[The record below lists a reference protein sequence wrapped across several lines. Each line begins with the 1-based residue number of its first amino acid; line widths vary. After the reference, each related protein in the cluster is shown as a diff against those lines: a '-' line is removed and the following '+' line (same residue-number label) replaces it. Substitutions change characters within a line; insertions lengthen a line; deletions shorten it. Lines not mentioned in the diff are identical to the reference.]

1 LINGVS
7 KRTKLMRSKKESKS
21 PEDNTGACW
30 DLSDYFPAFGGQEMQ
45 EFKKSLTSDICQL
58 CARAAELDVL
68 SAKTSGAWEEIYLG
82 VEDCSARLSHIF
94 SYVGCLSAADSSND
108 DYSAE
113 GAALQLLAVDFE
125 KLNIEVLRAL
135 RGAEESFLEEFIDRE
150 KLQPIGYA
158 LRRDFQQAARTM
170 TPAEERLASEL
181 GTDGLKA
188 WSRLYDR
195 LSGKLEFDMCW
206 PDGRRERLPI
216 SQWRSLMDNP
226 DRNVGRAAFE
236 AGNRAWAT
244 IEDSCAAA
252 LNAISG
258 TRLTLYRRRGLPHF
272 LDDALFGAGI
282 NSETLEA
289 MYQAIGDNITI
300 PREIYRA
307 KAALMGRQQIEWFE
321 RCASLPLEG
330 VTSCSWSRGRDMVG
344 SAFERSYPGLASYYR
359 SMLEKGWIESQPRPG
374 KRPGAFCTNSPLISQ
389 QRVYMTFNGSVGDV
403 STLAHEVGHAW
414 HGWLL
419 REVRPLA
426 RKYPMTL
433 AETASIFAEHILS
446 DGILAD
452 PDIDE
457 TSRLLV
463 LDSDL
468 TGAATLLLDITARYE
483 FEKAFYEQRSS
494 GQVSVPQLR
503 ELMISK
509 QQEVFGDAMVAGG
522 GSELFWA
529 SKLHYYIAGV
539 SFYNFPYTFG
549 FLLARTLYAL
559 FQEAGSD
566 FLPTYEEFLRQ
577 AGSDT
582 VENVVGSTLGL
593 DITKPEFW
601 ARGIQSLRGPLETYA
616 KTKPLAGS

>member
-1 LINGVS
+1 MSKISAAGSPGKTDQTDGV
-7 KRTKLMRSKKESKS
+7 
-21 PEDNTGACW
+21 CW
-30 DLSDYFPAFGGQEMQ
+30 DLSDYFPEFLGQEML
-45 EFKKSLTSDICQL
+45 EFKAALTADIREL
-58 CARAAELDVL
+58 CARAAALEVL
-68 SAKTSGAWEEIYLG
+68 SAETAADWEQIYLG
-82 VEDCSARLSHIF
+82 LENCSARLSHIF

-108 DYSAE
+108 QYSAE
-113 GAALQLLAVDFE
+113 RAALELLAVDFD
-125 KLNIEVLRAL
+125 KLKIEVLRVL
-135 RGAEESFLEEFIDRE
+135 RETEESFLAEFASRE
-150 KLQPIGYA
+150 KLKTIAYQ
-158 LRRDFQQAARTM
+158 LRRDFQRAKKSM

-181 GTDGLKA
+181 GTDGLQA

-195 LSGKLEFDMCW
+195 LSGQLEFDMLW

-216 SQWRSLMDNP
+216 SRWRSLMDNP

-236 AGNRAWAT
+236 GGNRAWET

-258 TRLTLYRRRGLPHF
+258 TRLTLYSRRGLSHF

-282 NSETLEA
+282 SRQTLEA
-289 MYQAIGDNITI
+289 MYQAIADNIDI
-300 PREIYRA
+300 PREIYRT

-321 RCASLPLEG
+321 RCAPLPLEG
-330 VTSCSWSRGRDMVG
+330 VASCSWATGRDMVG
-344 SAFERSYPGLASYYR
+344 AAFERSYPDLASYYR
-359 SMLEKGWIESQPRPG
+359 LMLKRNWIESQARAA
-374 KRPGAFCTNSPLISQ
+374 KRPGAFCTGSPLISQ
-389 QRVYMTFNGSVGDV
+389 QRVYMTFNGSMGDV

-457 TSRLLV
+457 SNRLQV

-468 TGAATLLLDITARYE
+468 TGAATLLLDITVRYQ
-483 FEKAFYEQRSS
+483 FEKAFYEQRS
-494 GQVSVPQLR
+494 GGEVSVARLR
-503 ELMISK
+503 ELMLGQ
-509 QQEVFGDAMVAGG
+509 QQEVFGDALVPGG
-522 GSELFWA
+522 GSEMFWA
-529 SKLHYYIAGV
+529 SKLHFYISGV

-559 FQEAGSD
+559 FQEGGSE
-566 FLPTYEEFLRQ
+566 FLKTYEQLLGQ

-582 VENVVGSTLGL
+582 VENVVANTLGM
-593 DITKPEFW
+593 DITQPEFW
-601 ARGIQSLRGPLETYA
+601 ARGIQSLRGPLATYA
-616 KTKPLAGS
+616 KTKPIT